1 MQVFSHVWW
10 LGHCTQWHDDV
21 EAPLGDKR
29 LVGVS
34 LFMAW
39 NKINKKHMKT
49 KQTHTQNEECHGGW
63 TKVFFFLSSFFVK
76 GVQKW
81 YCKEGRSSPHP
92 YCRRRHV
99 KQGSNICVSIYNVLA
114 PLPCV
119 NIDFYIY
126 SLLFGHRLKHIRLQN
141 KRLKIM
147 IVLEC
152 VWNSNTL
159 RLRATSHT
167 RPRALDRC
175 TSSTPVGERGR
186 AGASSLRT
194 KLYRPTE

>member
-1 MQVFSHVWW
+1 MTWTLYTMTWW
-10 LGHCTQWHDDV
+10 RGSTFGGQ
-21 EAPLGDKR
+21 K
-29 LVGVS
+29 VGRGVT
-34 LFMAW
+34 
-39 NKINKKHMKT
+39 IHGMKQNQQ
-49 KQTHTQNEECHGGW
+49 KAHENQTNPYSKWRMSWRVDQS
-63 TKVFFFLSSFFVK
+63 VFFLSSFFVK

-126 SLLFGHRLKHIRLQN
+126 FLLFGHRLKHIRLQN

-167 RPRALDRC
+167 RLRALDRC

-194 KLYRPTE
+194 KHYRPTE